1 MLSVPSSE
9 LDNSTLLYNNNKTAA
24 AAWQTSMNIHLNS
37 DYFYTQRY
45 MKLRVIVRI
54 RISAMYSI
62 LQQSILPKCCLSGYR
77 YNNKPFI
84 SNILIKLRKRQKKF
98 YFYH

>member
-37 DYFYTQRY
+37 DYF
-45 MKLRVIVRI
+45 
-54 RISAMYSI
+54 
-62 LQQSILPKCCLSGYR
+62 
-77 YNNKPFI
+77 
-84 SNILIKLRKRQKKF
+84 
-98 YFYH
+98 